1 MQPQINKTALLI
13 LQTISY
19 LARTKQ
25 DINPYSVSKKA
36 DIDWKTAKKYMINNF
51 NIKEEK

>member
-19 LARTKQ
+19 LVKTKQ
-25 DINPYSVSKKA
+25 DINPHSVSKKA
-36 DIDWKTAKKYMINNF
+36 KIDWKTAKKYMINNF